1 MLPGVEGQLIL
12 YQAKFACN
20 ACIIYFTGKADRTKA
35 MTQNLEASQ
44 LSLNDVRHLL
54 KLERQT
60 EGSFDE
66 FLSLEPLTD
75 SEQQQLL
82 EISNDFW
89 RYLETGK
96 VSEELVKFLTLSPL
110 MRLTGFFK
118 IPVLLTMEDSIPI
131 EVEDG
136 DTLIKGRLDILAVNG
151 PDAEIGATQFWILVV
166 EAKNSAI
173 APLIGLPQLLTYAF
187 KSLQVQSPVWGL
199 TTNGESYRFVRLTR
213 GNPCTYQILPEL
225 NLIDKGRSIE
235 LAQVLKAIC
244 KLQNVQLQL
253 A

>member
-1 MLPGVEGQLIL
+1 
-12 YQAKFACN
+12 
-20 ACIIYFTGKADRTKA
+20 

-44 LSLNDVRHLL
+44 LSLNDVRRLL

-60 EGSFDE
+60 GGSFDD

-75 SEQQQLL
+75 FEQQELL
-82 EISNDFW
+82 LIENYFW
-89 RYLETGK
+89 RHLEAGK
-96 VSEELVKFLTLSPL
+96 VSAKLVKFLVLSPL
-110 MRLTGFFK
+110 MRLTGFFNV
-118 IPVLLTMEDSIPI
+118 PVVLTMEDSIPI
-131 EVEDG
+131 EVEDR

-173 APLIGLPQLLTYAF
+173 DSWAGLPQLLTYAF
-187 KSLQVQSPVWGL
+187 KSLQVRSSVWGL
-199 TTNGESYRFVRLTR
+199 TTNGESYRFVRVTR

>member
-1 MLPGVEGQLIL
+1 M
-12 YQAKFACN
+12 
-20 ACIIYFTGKADRTKA
+20 KA

-44 LSLNDVRHLL
+44 LSLNDVRRLL

-60 EGSFDE
+60 GGGFTD
-66 FLSLEPLTD
+66 FFSLEPLTD
-75 SEQQQLL
+75 FEQQQLW

-89 RYLETGK
+89 RYLEAGK
-96 VSEELVKFLTLSPL
+96 VSEELVKFLALSPL

-118 IPVLLTMEDSIPI
+118 VPVVLTMEDSIPI

-136 DTLIKGRLDILAVNG
+136 DTLIKGRLDVLAVNQ
-151 PDAEIGATQFWILVV
+151 PDADLAAAQFWILVV

-173 APLIGLPQLLTYAF
+173 DPWAGLPQLLTYAY
-187 KSLQVQSPVWGL
+187 KSLQQQSSVWGL
-199 TTNGESYRFVRLTR
+199 TTNGRNYQFVYLTR
-213 GNPCTYQILPEL
+213 GNPCTYQILPDLSLTDPE
-225 NLIDKGRSIE
+225 RSLF

>member
-1 MLPGVEGQLIL
+1 
-12 YQAKFACN
+12 
-20 ACIIYFTGKADRTKA
+20 

-44 LSLNDVRHLL
+44 LSLNDVRRLL

-60 EGSFDE
+60 GGGFTD

-75 SEQQQLL
+75 FEQQDLL
-82 EISNDFW
+82 LIGNHFW
-89 RYLETGK
+89 RHLEAGK
-96 VSEELVKFLTLSPL
+96 VSAKLVKFIVLSPL
-110 MRLTGFFK
+110 MRLAGFFD
-118 IPVLLTMEDSIPI
+118 IPMVLTMEDSIPI

-136 DTLIKGRLDILAVNG
+136 DTLIKGRLDILAVNQ
-151 PDAEIGATQFWILVV
+151 PDAELAAAQFWILVV

-173 APLIGLPQLLTYAF
+173 DPWAGLPQLLTYAY
-187 KSLQVQSPVWGL
+187 KSLQQQSSVWGL
-199 TTNGESYRFVRLTR
+199 TTNGRNYQFVYLTR
-213 GNPCTYQILPEL
+213 GNPCTYQILPDLSLTDPE
-225 NLIDKGRSIE
+225 RSLL

>member
-1 MLPGVEGQLIL
+1 
-12 YQAKFACN
+12 
-20 ACIIYFTGKADRTKA
+20 

-44 LSLNDVRHLL
+44 LSLNDVRRLL

-60 EGSFDE
+60 EGSFTD
-66 FLSLEPLTD
+66 FFSLEPLTD
-75 SEQQQLL
+75 FEQQELL
-82 EISNDFW
+82 QIRNVFW
-89 RYLETGK
+89 RHLEARK
-96 VSEELVKFLTLSPL
+96 ISAKMVKFLVLSPL
-110 MRLTGFFK
+110 MRLAGFFD
-118 IPVLLTMEDSIPI
+118 IPIVLTMEDSIPI

-136 DTLIKGRLDILAVNG
+136 DTLIKGRLDILAVNQ
-151 PDAEIGATQFWILVV
+151 PDAEIGAAQFWILVV

-173 APLIGLPQLLTYAF
+173 APLAGLPQLLTYAY
-187 KSLQVQSPVWGL
+187 KSLQQQSSVWGL
-199 TTNGESYRFVRLTR
+199 TTNGESYRFVRVTR

-225 NLIDKGRSIE
+225 NLIDRERSIL

>member
-1 MLPGVEGQLIL
+1 
-12 YQAKFACN
+12 
-20 ACIIYFTGKADRTKA
+20 

-44 LSLNDVRHLL
+44 LSLNDVRRLL

-60 EGSFDE
+60 GGGFTD
-66 FLSLEPLTD
+66 FFSLETLTD
-75 SEQQQLL
+75 FEQQQLW

-89 RYLETGK
+89 RYLEAGK
-96 VSEELVKFLTLSPL
+96 VSEELVKFLALSPL

-118 IPVLLTMEDSIPI
+118 VPVVLTMEDSIPI

-136 DTLIKGRLDILAVNG
+136 DTLIKGRLDILAVNQ
-151 PDAEIGATQFWILVV
+151 PDAELAAAQFWILVV

-173 APLIGLPQLLTYAF
+173 APLTGLPQLLTYTY
-187 KSLQVQSPVWGL
+187 KSLQQQSSVWGL
-199 TTNGESYRFVRLTR
+199 TTNGESYRFVRVTR

-225 NLIDKGRSIE
+225 NLIDRERSLL

>member
-1 MLPGVEGQLIL
+1 
-12 YQAKFACN
+12 
-20 ACIIYFTGKADRTKA
+20 

-44 LSLNDVRHLL
+44 LSLNDVRRLL

-60 EGSFDE
+60 EGSFTD
-66 FLSLEPLTD
+66 FFSLEPLTD
-75 SEQQQLL
+75 FEQQELL
-82 EISNDFW
+82 QISNDFW
-89 RYLETGK
+89 RYLEVGK
-96 VSEELVKFLTLSPL
+96 VSEELVKFLSLSPL

-118 IPVLLTMEDSIPI
+118 VPVVLTMEDSIPI

-136 DTLIKGRLDILAVNG
+136 DTLIKGRLDILAVNQ
-151 PDAEIGATQFWILVV
+151 PDAELAATQFWILVV

-173 APLIGLPQLLTYAF
+173 APLAGLPQLLTYTY
-187 KSLQVQSPVWGL
+187 KSLQQQSSVWGL
-199 TTNGESYRFVRLTR
+199 TTNGESYRFVRVTR

-225 NLIDKGRSIE
+225 NLIDRERSLL

>member
-1 MLPGVEGQLIL
+1 M
-12 YQAKFACN
+12 
-20 ACIIYFTGKADRTKA
+20 KA

-44 LSLNDVRHLL
+44 LSLNDVRRLL

-60 EGSFDE
+60 GGGFTD

-75 SEQQQLL
+75 FEQQELL
-82 EISNDFW
+82 LIGNHFW
-89 RYLETGK
+89 RHLEAGK
-96 VSEELVKFLTLSPL
+96 VSAKLVKFLVLSPL
-110 MRLTGFFK
+110 MRLAGFFD
-118 IPVLLTMEDSIPI
+118 IPIVLTMEDSIPI

-136 DTLIKGRLDILAVNG
+136 DTLIKGRLDVLAVNQ
-151 PDAEIGATQFWILVV
+151 PDAELAAAQFWILVV

-173 APLIGLPQLLTYAF
+173 APLTGLPQLLTYTY
-187 KSLQVQSPVWGL
+187 KSLQQQSSVWGL
-199 TTNGESYRFVRLTR
+199 TTNGESYRFVRVTR

-225 NLIDKGRSIE
+225 NLIDRERSLL

-244 KLQNVQLQL
+244 KLQYVQLQL